1 MSTLPR
7 ELHRWDLNSHLY
19 FAKIQFK
26 VFVVFY
32 SEFSITGFY
41 MEKKQTG
48 NHDCKLPPTLY
59 GALKETVRY

>member
-7 ELHRWDLNSHLY
+7 ELHHWDLNSHLN

-32 SEFSITGFY
+32 SEFSIIGIMWT
-41 MEKKQTG
+41 EKQTTTSNSLWG
-48 NHDCKLPPTLY
+48 TL
-59 GALKETVRY
+59 